1 MHAWGINYAHW
12 LCLWMH
18 FQGGLT
24 GEGRWAPMNGS
35 DSIPWPEVL
44 EEKVSGTPASPIRWF
59 PSHPAVS
66 EQSPCFCCHNHKLL
80 PLPFFFSS
88 TVGYSLKP
96 WAQTNSS
103 FKLILIM
110 HLVTAM
116 KWLTTLSTTADSH
129 WRGYLAFKKAVK
141 SFILSSSPFPLLLQ

>member
-1 MHAWGINYAHW
+1 MPGVSTMHIDYV
-12 LCLWMH
+12 CECISS
-18 FQGGLT
+18 
-24 GEGRWAPMNGS
+24 EGRRAPMNVS
-35 DSIPWPEVL
+35 DSIPWPEIR

-59 PSHPAVS
+59 PIHPAVS
-66 EQSPCFCCHNHKLL
+66 EQSPCLCCHSRKLL

-103 FKLILIM
+103 FKLLLIM

-116 KWLTTLSTTADSH
+116 KWLTTLSTTANSH
-129 WRGYLAFKKAVK
+129 WLGYPVFKKAVK
-141 SFILSSSPFPLLLQ
+141 NFILSSSPFPLFLQ